1 MNLYLARK
9 RLKQLGVAL
18 ETPTLGCI
26 LVFWC
31 SSTTG
36 TPVTSNSTPARMNA
50 ARVNIDIEAALTNA
64 AGLIIN
70 RVGGVAAAIALSP
83 GSNQLR
89 RGVDYVIENAQ
100 KP

>member
-1 MNLYLARK
+1 
-9 RLKQLGVAL
+9 
-18 ETPTLGCI
+18 
-26 LVFWC
+26 
-31 SSTTG
+31 
-36 TPVTSNSTPARMNA
+36 MNA

-83 GSNQLR
+83 GSNQPR